1 MDFVIVVLYIMSRTM
16 HLTHQLLSPFSSL
29 QRQLLTIIQF
39 KTIKKCYTS
48 YYQLSVIQVVIHIRV
63 SLTMTSDKNKT
74 RVWIDGCYDMV
85 HFGHANAL
93 RQAKAMGDHLIVGVH
108 TDKEIEK

>member
-1 MDFVIVVLYIMSRTM
+1 MD
-16 HLTHQLLSPFSSL
+16 LTHQLLSPISSL
-29 QRQLLTIIQF
+29 QRQLLTIIQC

-108 TDKEIEK
+108 TDKEIEKYKLM

>member
-1 MDFVIVVLYIMSRTM
+1 MSGD
-16 HLTHQLLSPFSSL
+16 
-29 QRQLLTIIQF
+29 
-39 KTIKKCYTS
+39 KT
-48 YYQLSVIQVVIHIRV
+48 
-63 SLTMTSDKNKT
+63 KT

-108 TDKEIEK
+108 TDQEIEK